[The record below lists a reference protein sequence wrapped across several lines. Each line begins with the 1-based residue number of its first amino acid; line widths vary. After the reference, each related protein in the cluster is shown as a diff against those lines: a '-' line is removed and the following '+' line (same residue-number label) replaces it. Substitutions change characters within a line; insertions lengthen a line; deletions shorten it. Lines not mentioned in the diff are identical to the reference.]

1 MASRIDAVIQE
12 THADVLEAGRILGK
26 HPEVVKRMIRTG
38 KIKAELYGPG
48 RGKWYIEREE
58 LERIAGGGK

>member
-1 MASRIDAVIQE
+1 VASRIDAVIQE

-26 HPEVVKRMIRTG
+26 HPEVVKRMIRKGT
-38 KIKAELYGPG
+38 IKAERFGPG

-58 LERIAGGGK
+58 LARIAGSEK